1 MILRR
6 VIKHFRHQEWTAI
19 FLDFLIVVV
28 GVFVGLQISNW
39 NAARLDSQNE
49 TAFLQRLD
57 KDIDAELETTET
69 LLKSAAAD
77 KHLLEQAIFIVQSDD
92 ADVVLTDEQC
102 RITWQSH
109 ILGGSYAFNRLLSVE
124 ALSQS
129 RGLGILSD
137 TDLQLALISYQRAMD
152 YSADLADFIASDAKN
167 LVDNYPEVFPRT
179 LLPDASSRF
188 ADCQLDAM
196 RASQAVRNKL
206 LSNYGR
212 LGGITAAIEEQVK
225 LLRQLQSKI
234 EENTHK

>member
-28 GVFVGLQISNW
+28 GVFVGLQVSNW
-39 NAARLDSQNE
+39 NAARQDSQYE
-49 TAFLQRLD
+49 TAFLERLA
-57 KDIDAELETTET
+57 KDIETELAGAER
-69 LLKSAAAD
+69 LLKQGRSTKAG
-77 KHLLEQAIFIVQSDD
+77 LEQAIFTVQSND
-92 ADVVLTDEQC
+92 ADVVLTEEQC
-102 RITWQSH
+102 RATWQSH

-129 RGLGILSD
+129 RGLEILSD

-167 LVDNYPEVFPRT
+167 LVDTYPEVFPRT

-212 LGGITAAIEEQVK
+212 LGGITVAIEEQVK
-225 LLRQLQSKI
+225 LLRQLQSMAK
-234 EENTHK
+234 ENTRK

>member
-6 VIKHFRHQEWTAI
+6 VIKHFRNQEWTAI

-28 GVFVGLQISNW
+28 GVFVGLQVSNW

-49 TAFLQRLD
+49 TAFLERLD
-57 KDIDAELETTET
+57 KDIDAELEGTET

-77 KHLLEQAIFIVQSDD
+77 KYLLEQAIFIVQSNDT
-92 ADVVLTDEQC
+92 DVVLTTEQC
-102 RITWQSH
+102 RIAWQSH

-129 RGLGILSD
+129 RGLEILSD

-167 LVDNYPEVFPRT
+167 LVDTYPEVFPRT
-179 LLPDASSRF
+179 LLPDTSSRF

-196 RASQAVRNKL
+196 RASQAVRNNL

-212 LGGITAAIEEQVK
+212 LGGITIEIEEQVK
-225 LLRQLQSKI
+225 LLRQLQLKI
-234 EENTHK
+234 AENTHK